1 MEKKKDEKA
10 YKRDINRMM
19 KQVGT
24 YNKSFE
30 ITINTFA
37 KLLYD
42 YQETLVMFEKTGGNV
57 VISHTNKNGST
68 NIVKNP
74 LYQSIEKMR
83 ADIITYAR
91 ELGLT
96 PAGLKKLNQE
106 LQEEKE
112 SPLDSILEK
121 LQWQKIKK

>member
-1 MEKKKDEKA
+1 MEKKKDEKD

-42 YQETLVMFEKTGGNV
+42 YQETLAMFEKTGGNV

-68 NIVKNP
+68 NIIKNP

-106 LQEEKE
+106 LQEAKQ
-112 SPLDSILEK
+112 SPLDEILA
-121 LQWQKIKK
+121 KIQ

>member
-1 MEKKKDEKA
+1 MDKKKDEKV

-19 KQVGT
+19 KKVGT

-30 ITINTFA
+30 ITINAFA

-42 YQETLVMFEKTGGNV
+42 YQETLNMFEKTGGNV

-83 ADIITYAR
+83 TDIITYAR

-112 SPLDSILEK
+112 SPLDSVLEK
-121 LQWQKIKK
+121 LQ

>member
-1 MEKKKDEKA
+1 MDKKKDEKV

-19 KQVGT
+19 KKVGT

-30 ITINTFA
+30 ITINAFA

-42 YQETLVMFEKTGGNV
+42 YQETLNMFEKTGGNV

-68 NIVKNP
+68 NRVKNP

-83 ADIITYAR
+83 TDIITYAR

-112 SPLDSILEK
+112 SPLDSVLEK
-121 LQWQKIKK
+121 LQ

>member
-42 YQETLVMFEKTGGNV
+42 YQETLAMFEKTGGNV

-106 LQEEKE
+106 LQEEKG

-121 LQWQKIKK
+121 LQ

>member
-1 MEKKKDEKA
+1 MDKKKDEKV

-19 KQVGT
+19 KKVGT

-30 ITINTFA
+30 ITINAFA

-42 YQETLVMFEKTGGNV
+42 YQETLAMFEKTGGNV
-57 VISHTNKNGST
+57 VISHTNKNGAT
-68 NIVKNP
+68 NIIKNP

-83 ADIITYAR
+83 TDIITYAR

-112 SPLDSILEK
+112 SPLDSVLEK
-121 LQWQKIKK
+121 LQ

>member
-1 MEKKKDEKA
+1 MDKKKDEKV

-19 KQVGT
+19 KKVGT

-30 ITINTFA
+30 ITINAFA

-42 YQETLVMFEKTGGNV
+42 YQETLAMFEKTGGNV
-57 VISHTNKNGST
+57 VISHTNKNGAT
-68 NIVKNP
+68 NIIKNP

-112 SPLDSILEK
+112 SPLDSVLEK
-121 LQWQKIKK
+121 LQ

>member
-19 KQVGT
+19 KQAGT

-42 YQETLVMFEKTGGNV
+42 YQETLAMFEKTGGNV

-121 LQWQKIKK
+121 LQ